1 MKYSTDRSLFI
12 LLQMVVGREKSLEQC
27 CILLALIIF
36 CTKSTCQSSITSN
49 ESMPITQVLNT
60 GIGNRNQSIS
70 STPTSGTVI
79 AANTLKTDGSMKLTS
94 TVKMTFDQMQ
104 SPGPNSTGICKY
116 FTPYITWLIFPF
128 LMSSSRQRMSSISTP
143 WSRLRF
149 VQ

>member
-1 MKYSTDRSLFI
+1 
-12 LLQMVVGREKSLEQC
+12 MVVGREISLEQC

-116 FTPYITWLIFPF
+116 FTPYIDMANISILDVQFQTKNVQHINPLESIAFF
-128 LMSSSRQRMSSISTP
+128 SINIRAQQESSAC
-143 WSRLRF
+143 WS
-149 VQ
+149 